1 MKITDHDS
9 RASIASFVGTL
20 ALGRLCIALV
30 FAANLVLYLATQGH
44 AGRWGVILALL
55 AAGVAYAAQTVYT
68 YSGRPILGLALQA
81 VTVGLAVAAG
91 VQFILGS

>member
-9 RASIASFVGTL
+9 RASIASFAGTL

-30 FAANLVLYLATQGH
+30 FAANLVLYLGTQGH
-44 AGRWGVILALL
+44 AGRWGVVLALL

-68 YSGRPILGLALQA
+68 YTVRPILGLSLQA
-81 VTVGLAVAAG
+81 ITVGLCIAAG
-91 VQFILGS
+91 LQFILGS